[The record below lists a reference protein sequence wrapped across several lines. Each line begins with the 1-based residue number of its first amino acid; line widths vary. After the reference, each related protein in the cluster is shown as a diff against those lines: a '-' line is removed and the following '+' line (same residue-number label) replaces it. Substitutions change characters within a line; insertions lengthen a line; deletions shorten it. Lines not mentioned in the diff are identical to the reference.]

1 MQWIACEQCADWFHE
16 LLGEQFWAVKTHNK
30 TSGKSQQPPFPQPQ
44 ITLNAQFLW
53 NICLI
58 TFTFCTLKK
67 NPHSLFGKTYD
78 SAYFLGHR
86 SNTYFVLLGFLILL
100 DFNGVAIKDPFF
112 SLVIKGCIK
121 YKCNAGNISLL

>member
-1 MQWIACEQCADWFHE
+1 MHNFYEIFA
-16 LLGEQFWAVKTHNK
+16 LLPLHFALK
-30 TSGKSQQPPFPQPQ
+30 
-44 ITLNAQFLW
+44 
-53 NICLI
+53 
-58 TFTFCTLKK
+58 KK